1 MEQAEYKM
9 GRIWNGQKIRCS
21 ETEMGK
27 KMECAENRMCR
38 KQNVQKT
45 ERAKN
50 RILLLSQECVKNG
63 MCSKWNMQKT
73 ECAENRM
80 CKKQNVI
87 NQECV
92 KNGMKIYYLI
102 CDTVIFGMQKEFN
115 ARHDD
120 KEVFYQISFY
130 PQRNA
135 NL

>member
-1 MEQAEYKM
+1 M
-9 GRIWNGQKIRCS
+9 GRKLDVRKLKWAKKWNVQK
-21 ETEMGK
+21 T
-27 KMECAENRMCR
+27 ECAENRTCK
-38 KQNVQKT
+38 KQNIITQLGICK
-45 ERAKN
+45 
-50 RILLLSQECVKNG
+50 
-63 MCSKWNMQKT
+63 KWNVQQMEYAENRMCT
-73 ECAENRM
+73 ENRM

-130 PQRNA
+130 PLRNA